1 MPPKPFYQ
9 SKTLWINVISL
20 LLVVLAEL
28 AREQYGLSESWLGL
42 VALLTP
48 VLNVVLRFITP
59 HPIALR
65 TDGPPGRLSPPLAG
79 GAGGGSNGQSPS

>member
-20 LLVVLAEL
+20 LLVILAEL
-28 AREQYGLSESWLGL
+28 AREQYGISESWLGL

-48 VLNVVLRFITP
+48 VLNVVLRFLTTQP
-59 HPIALR
+59 LSLTRNQEPETRNRA
-65 TDGPPGRLSPPLAG
+65 DG
-79 GAGGGSNGQSPS
+79 

>member
-1 MPPKPFYQ
+1 MTPKPFYT

-28 AREQYGLSESWLGL
+28 ARQQYGLSESWLGL

-48 VLNVVLRFITP
+48 VLNVMLRFITTQ
-59 HPIALR
+59 PIGIPPNP
-65 TDGPPGRLSPPLAG
+65 DNPVNPVQPPGGP
-79 GAGGGSNGQSPS
+79 NGQSSS

>member
-48 VLNVVLRFITP
+48 VLNVVLRFITTQ
-59 HPIALR
+59 PIALAR
-65 TDGPPGRLSPPLAG
+65 GSTPPLAG

>member
-1 MPPKPFYQ
+1 MPPKPFYT
-9 SKTLWINVISL
+9 SKTFWLNIISL

-48 VLNVVLRFITP
+48 VLNVVLRFLTTQ
-59 HPIALR
+59 PIAL
-65 TDGPPGRLSPPLAG
+65 TK
-79 GAGGGSNGQSPS
+79 GSNGSG

>member
-48 VLNVVLRFITP
+48 VLNVVLRFVTSQ
-59 HPIALR
+59 PIALGR
-65 TDGPPGRLSPPLAG
+65 PPQQG
-79 GAGGGSNGQSPS
+79 GIQGGSNGQSPS